1 MPAFVLIHSPLV
13 GPYTWE
19 PVAGELRA
27 RGYEVALP
35 HLTNSEADARP
46 YWQQHAEAIA
56 ESARSLSP
64 GQTLVLAGHSGAGV
78 LLPIAGHSFQTVRRY
93 IFVDSDLPADGRS
106 RLDRFPPE
114 DAERLRSIA
123 SNGYIPPWTDDQLAR
138 SIPDPE
144 VRRRFV
150 SELAPVP
157 LAVYEEPIPV
167 PPGWSDAPCGY
178 LAFAATGAYDQAISE
193 SKSRGWPTI
202 ELPGGHFHLLVDPA
216 AVADALLDLGERLG
230 A

>member
-1 MPAFVLIHSPLV
+1 MPAFVLVHSPLV

-19 PVAGELRA
+19 PVAGELRG

-35 HLTNSEADARP
+35 HLTNTETDGRP
-46 YWQQHAEAIA
+46 YWQQHVEAIA
-56 ESARSLSP
+56 ASARSLP
-64 GQTLVLAGHSGAGV
+64 PNETIILAGHSGAGV
-78 LLPIAGHSFQTVRRY
+78 LLPIAGRSLDAPCRL
-93 IFVDSDLPADGRS
+93 IFVDSDLPSDGRS
-106 RLDRFPPE
+106 RLDRFAPE
-114 DAERLRSIA
+114 DAERLRRIA
-123 SNGYIPPWTDDQLAR
+123 SNGYIPPWTEDQLAR
-138 SIPDPE
+138 SIPDAE

-167 PPGWSDAPCGY
+167 PPGWPNAPCGY
-178 LAFAATGAYDQAISE
+178 LAFAATGAYEQAISE
-193 SKSRGWPTI
+193 SKSRGWPTV
-202 ELPGGHFHLLVDPA
+202 EMPGGHFHPLVDPP